1 LYLAPDIANEA
12 RGGQGGSL
20 KGTVLDTL
28 FMGPCVTVTID
39 TLSFPRTITVDFG
52 LDNCLCHDGKNRRGK
67 ILVEHDGPYWLPETV
82 HTTTFDNYFVND
94 YQLLGTKVVTNQ
106 GPNSNNNPTWTVHV
120 DGQVIKPDGGT
131 ITWIGDRMR
140 EWVEGHSTPFMWWN
154 DVYHITGTHNVIASN
169 GNTLSATVT
178 QPLEVALNC
187 HWIKSGTIEMQHTL
201 LPLMVF
207 DYGNGTC
214 DDQATVT
221 INGVTYDITL

>member
-1 LYLAPDIANEA
+1 
-12 RGGQGGSL
+12 
-20 KGTVLDTL
+20 
-28 FMGPCVTVTID
+28 
-39 TLSFPRTITVDFG
+39 
-52 LDNCLCHDGKNRRGK
+52 
-67 ILVEHDGPYWLPETV
+67 
-82 HTTTFDNYFVND
+82 
-94 YQLLGTKVVTNQ
+94 
-106 GPNSNNNPTWTVHV
+106 
-120 DGQVIKPDGGT
+120 
-131 ITWIGDRMR
+131 MR

-154 DVYHITGTHNVIASN
+154 DVYHITGSHNIIASN

-221 INGVTYDITL
+221 IKGVTYDITL